1 VLRSSLIAYFA
12 SQCILPGGII
22 RRNPALFFFQMPL
35 TLGFSHSIMPLWPP
49 SLPSIKPA
57 ASFCPSPFVTACKLA
72 PGDTLDL
79 ETEGERI
86 TLRPVR
92 QKVMLKKELG
102 VWVYQGEPT
111 DASIPDL
118 IDRDRE
124 NRNRAITESVTK

>member
-1 VLRSSLIAYFA
+1 MHSAGRHHSPQPYLVF
-12 SQCILPGGII
+12 LPNAIDSWFLPLHNAI
-22 RRNPALFFFQMPL
+22 MATKL
-35 TLGFSHSIMPLWPP
+35 TLDKAGRVVLPKPLRDR
-49 SLPSIKPA
+49 LQ
-57 ASFCPSPFVTACKLA
+57 LA

-124 NRNRAITESVTK
+124 NRNRAITESVAE